1 MKGIIGDDVLFD
13 FMYFFYFI
21 MILYGF
27 LQMESNNLK
36 EQLQKIS
43 MISHLFIM
51 YYLLFIIYYLYKFIY
66 GRNGLSYITNC
77 IVYCSYLT
85 YLVHQHFHLM
95 CCIDL
100 LFYRL
105 ESWEISF

>member
-51 YYLLFIIYYLYKFIY
+51 YYLLFIIYINLYMVETVFLTLQIV
-66 GRNGLSYITNC
+66 LYIVL
-77 IVYCSYLT
+77 I
-85 YLVHQHFHLM
+85 
-95 CCIDL
+95 L
-100 LFYRL
+100 L
-105 ESWEISF
+105 I